1 MDGWSRVL
9 VTGTPREWTAWYV
22 HVWYDGVYCDA
33 WHCGTGIRGA
43 RVMLCVGKQAHRLAH
58 GYAMGRVGAVQA
70 RMHPVRH
77 EHALLTVGLSVC
89 NVAFDRV

>member
-1 MDGWSRVL
+1 MCMYGCVM
-9 VTGTPREWTAWYV
+9 
-22 HVWYDGVYCDA
+22 VYCDA

-43 RVMLCVGKQAHRLAH
+43 RAMLCVGKQAHRLAH

-70 RMHPVRH
+70 LMHPVRH